1 MLNDSAELRALRL
14 RFTTEGPEEAARRL
28 GVSTRKARRL
38 VERAIDDCALRLEVE
53 GRFRPC
59 LDRHASIIAYVAGTS
74 PDLDEGVEAHLDECF
89 ACTLAVELL
98 ERAAR
103 QAAGQDLKPT
113 DAPAAGPTASPPAT
127 RQSMTE
133 A

>member
-1 MLNDSAELRALRL
+1 MPRESAELEALRL
-14 RFTTEGPEEAARRL
+14 RFTTEGPDEAARRL
-28 GVSTRKARRL
+28 GTSTRKARRL
-38 VERAIDDCALRLEVE
+38 VERAIDNCAFRLEVE

-59 LDRHASIIAYVAGTS
+59 LDRHDGIILYVAGTA
-74 PDLDEGVEAHLDECF
+74 PEVDEGIQAHLADCF

-103 QAAGQDLKPT
+103 KAAGRGITPT
-113 DAPAAGPTASPPAT
+113 DARAGQPGASPPAEP
-127 RQSMTE
+127 QSMTE

>member
-1 MLNDSAELRALRL
+1 MLRDAELHALRL

-38 VERAIDDCALRLEVE
+38 VERAIDDCAFRLEVE

-59 LDRHASIIAYVAGTS
+59 LDRHASVIAYVAGTA
-74 PDLDEGVEAHLDECF
+74 PDLDEGVAAHLGDCF

-103 QAAGQDLKPT
+103 QAAGLQVRPT
-113 DAPAAGPTASPPAT
+113 DAPAAGPTPSPPAA

>member
-1 MLNDSAELRALRL
+1 MLPDSAELRALRL
-14 RFTTEGPEEAARRL
+14 RFTTEGPDEAARKL

-38 VERAIDDCALRLEVE
+38 VERAMDDCAFRLEVE

-59 LDRHASIIAYVAGTS
+59 LDRHASVIAYVAGTA
-74 PDLDEGVEAHLDECF
+74 PDLDETMEEHLADCF
-89 ACTLAVELL
+89 ACALAAELL

-103 QAAGQDLKPT
+103 QEAGRELKPT
-113 DAPAAGPTASPPAT
+113 DAAAAQPAPSPPAT
-127 RQSMTE
+127 PRSTTE